1 MYSKISPDSIRPKN
15 YKDLGPV
22 PEQARHYLDN
32 RGIYNELRTAYL
44 HGNINKQQLLTLR
57 GQVRA
62 GDADGAYKGLGRIL
76 MRGE

>member
-1 MYSKISPDSIRPKN
+1 MYSKASPDSIRPKN

-22 PEQARHYLDN
+22 PEQARHYLNN